1 MKYLDNLEKL
11 SQELKKNVDTK
22 KKILKDREKDIE
34 NAINQINLKY
44 TDEINHNISEKKEIM
59 NKYSQVKDLIEK
71 YSTFNKKTLGQV
83 LAELTSTYKQ
93 EEYISYSATIMYYIM
108 YNNSLPL
115 NGLMITPTYD
125 KREEFSDMY
134 IEDHNDRLIA
144 LANYYKTTNYYK
156 SYGETIKIYEADE
169 PALLHTNIVY
179 NNDINNPKNV
189 IFIKEFIDYV
199 INYRIENNIDDISLE
214 ELEKLKD
221 EFINNHQVEIEEY
234 HKNNNL
240 TLKREKK

>member
-11 SQELKKNVDTK
+11 SQELKKNVDTR
-22 KKILKDREKDIE
+22 KKILKNREKDIE

-59 NKYSQVKDLIEK
+59 NKYHQVRDLIEK

-83 LAELTSTYKQ
+83 LAELTSIYKQ

-115 NGLMITPTYD
+115 KGLMITPTYD

-156 SYGETIKIYEADE
+156 SYGETIKIYETDE

-179 NNDINNPKNV
+179 NDDINNPKNV

-199 INYRIENNIDDISLE
+199 INYRIENKIDYISLE

-240 TLKREKK
+240 TLKREKN

>member
-1 MKYLDNLEKL
+1 MKYLDELEKL
-11 SQELKKNVDTK
+11 RQDLKENADTG
-22 KKILKDREKDIE
+22 KKIRNERSKEIE
-34 NAINQINLKY
+34 NAISQINHKY
-44 TDEINHNISEKKEIM
+44 TDRINHNISEEKEIM
-59 NKYSQVKDLIEK
+59 NKYSQVRELLEK

-83 LAELTSTYKQ
+83 LAELTSIYKQ

-115 NGLMITPTYD
+115 KGLMITPTYD

-144 LANYYKTTNYYK
+144 LANYYKTRNYYK
-156 SYGETIKIYEADE
+156 SYGETIKIYVADE

-179 NNDINNPKNV
+179 NDDINNPGNLL
-189 IFIKEFIDYV
+189 FIKEFIDYV
-199 INYRIENNIDDISLE
+199 INYRIENKIDDISLE

-221 EFINNHQVEIEEY
+221 EFINNHQLEIEEY
-234 HKNNNL
+234 HKKNNL
-240 TLKREKK
+240 TLKREKN

>member
-11 SQELKKNVDTK
+11 SQELKKNVDTR

-59 NKYSQVKDLIEK
+59 NKYSQVRDLIEK

-83 LAELTSTYKQ
+83 LAELTSIYKQ

-115 NGLMITPTYD
+115 KGLMITPTYD

-156 SYGETIKIYEADE
+156 SYGETIKIYETDE

-179 NNDINNPKNV
+179 NDDINNPKNV

-199 INYRIENNIDDISLE
+199 INYRIENKIDYISLE

-221 EFINNHQVEIEEY
+221 EFISNHQVEIEEY

-240 TLKREKK
+240 TLKREKN